1 MTPALSPLQ
10 AIIVLLLAL
19 LAMIALWWAEK
30 ERNKKP

>member
-1 MTPALSPLQ
+1 MTPTLSTLQ
-10 AIIVLLLAL
+10 ATIVLL

>member
-10 AIIVLLLAL
+10 AIIVLLLV
-19 LAMIALWWAEK
+19 MIALWWAEK

>member
-10 AIIVLLLAL
+10 AIIVLL

>member
-10 AIIVLLLAL
+10 AIIVLLLT
-19 LAMIALWWAEK
+19 MIALWWAEK